1 MIKAA
6 AIKGGVVDMDNIRY
20 TLYAAIYTCVL
31 YLHKRRRGEVQLG
44 GWRSSLEVDS
54 VDGVDK

>member
-1 MIKAA
+1 MITAA
-6 AIKGGVVDMDNIRY
+6 PIEGGVVDMDNIRY

-44 GWRSSLEVDS
+44 GWGALWRWTRWME
-54 VDGVDK
+54 